1 MINKWVAAT
10 GSIFIAVGIIL
21 GAFGAHALEE
31 SLSPKHLGTFET
43 GVRYLIYHGL
53 ALLMIGLSAKQIG
66 GLKWTVRFI
75 TAGVVLFSGSL
86 FLLSTQSMSGL
97 SVEFLGP
104 ITPIGGLLM
113 IVGWSILIKNLL
125 LPKK

>member
-1 MINKWVAAT
+1 MVNKWVAAT
-10 GSIFIAVGIIL
+10 GSIFIGLGIIF

-31 SLSPKHLGTFET
+31 SLSPKHMATYET

-53 ALLMIGLSAKQIG
+53 ALLMIGLSARVLS
-66 GLKWTVRFI
+66 GLKWTVRFL

-86 FLLSTQSMSGL
+86 ILLAMQSVLGL
-97 SVEFLGP
+97 SLPFLGP
-104 ITPIGGLLM
+104 VTPIGGVLM
-113 IVGWSILIKNLL
+113 IVGWTLMIKNLL